1 MSTRPILAVPGS
13 HLRLSG
19 LGYPEEALSRGGR
32 AISSALDLVA
42 HDPLFRFSSGHLA
55 TIEAYLR
62 SHPERAKDLCE
73 AIGDGRIEVG
83 AGWVPLA
90 QALVDGEVL
99 VRNLALGGAFAGAR
113 LAARPVVCHEDGAG
127 GWTPQF
133 PQIAL
138 GAGIPLAAFRGPGPG
153 HPSLIGWRGLDGSVL
168 TTWHGGE
175 STRQLGP
182 GLDVTADGSPVYWG
196 DDLWVPDEAALSSL
210 RAWAKEEDLALELVT
225 VSEAVARLG
234 PAAGESIPVGDRP
247 ATGPPLEAVLP
258 ELFLAGSRAVT
269 SLLEAERAWASLV
282 VMGREAL
289 EYPGFQDR
297 WRALLAALSL
307 YRSGAGEQGTV
318 AGCEAVARSVQTA
331 SETDIVRI
339 QQSVAEAVTAG
350 YGPAGTIP
358 IVIFNSLAWD
368 RTGPVEAHVTFYGG
382 NAATDS
388 SRYDA
393 YRIVAEDGRPVPS
406 QQLGG
411 RQTTVAEAGLLFVAS
426 DVPANGYATYYLV
439 PDVPEA
445 GSFSGIQA
453 PGALAP
459 DFSEPS
465 FVVEDSVDRVSE
477 PYRGIRV
484 GRSLETRHYLLDVDE
499 ITGGVSVSDRRLG
512 RDLLAGIR
520 PVAVEESLKAGPDG
534 QAPTGRIFE
543 FSPDRV
549 ELEESGEVR
558 ATLAV
563 YGRLL
568 SSPIEIRYRL
578 YGDVPRVDV
587 TLKLSWRDPKPVR
600 VQMRF
605 PTCTSSPAVRYGVP
619 FGHVLLDARQDA
631 PGAGS
636 GAEVPGDPE
645 PGRRQFQGWVAL
657 DDDGWGMALASD
669 RRTFSVHGSELRNE
683 VLVSCPD
690 PASYGYKVF
699 WRRNPEELVCRYSI
713 RGYTGSFAEGLA
725 HRDAW
730 ELDYGLR
737 AVCSYGSPSGRSLPT
752 SGSLLRLD
760 GSGVVTSAMKL
771 SEDGQAVILRAF
783 ETLGLPCQAS
793 LTGCRPI
800 GSVRE
805 ADLLEVPGAEL
816 DSGCISF
823 RPFEIKTLRVILDAP
838 A

>member
-1 MSTRPILAVPGS
+1 M
-13 HLRLSG
+13 
-19 LGYPEEALSRGGR
+19 
-32 AISSALDLVA
+32 
-42 HDPLFRFSSGHLA
+42 
-55 TIEAYLR
+55 
-62 SHPERAKDLCE
+62 
-73 AIGDGRIEVG
+73 
-83 AGWVPLA
+83 
-90 QALVDGEVL
+90 
-99 VRNLALGGAFAGAR
+99 
-113 LAARPVVCHEDGAG
+113 
-127 GWTPQF
+127 
-133 PQIAL
+133 
-138 GAGIPLAAFRGPGPG
+138 
-153 HPSLIGWRGLDGSVL
+153 L

-175 STRQLGP
+175 STRQLRP
-182 GLDVTADGSPVYWG
+182 ALDSTADGSLFYWG
-196 DDLWVPDEAALSSL
+196 DDLWVPDEAALSAL

-234 PAAGESIPVGDRP
+234 PAVGEGIPEGDRP

-258 ELFLAGSRAVT
+258 GLFLAGSRAVT
-269 SLLEAERAWASLV
+269 TLLEAERAWASLV
-282 VMGREAL
+282 VMGRETL
-289 EYPGFQDR
+289 ERPRLQDR
-297 WRALLAALSL
+297 WRALLEALSL

-318 AGCEAVARSVQTA
+318 AGCEAVARSIQTA

-339 QQSVAEAVTAG
+339 QQSIAEAVAAG

-358 IVIFNSLAWD
+358 IVIFNPLAWD

-382 NAATDS
+382 NAATES

-393 YRIVAEDGRPVPS
+393 YRIVAEDGCPIPS

-411 RQTTVAEAGLLFVAS
+411 RQVTVAEADLLFVAS

-453 PGALAP
+453 PGALVP
-459 DFSEPS
+459 DFAEPS

-484 GRSLETRHYLLDVDE
+484 GRTLETRHHLLEVDE
-499 ITGGVSVSDRRLG
+499 ITGGVRVSDRHLG

-520 PVAVEESLKAGPDG
+520 PVAVEESLKAGPEG

-578 YGDVPRVDV
+578 YGDIPRVDV
-587 TLKLSWRDPKPVR
+587 TLRLKWRDPKPVR

-605 PTCTSSPAVRYGVP
+605 PTCTSSPVVRYGVP
-619 FGHVLLDARQDA
+619 FGHVLLDVAQDA
-631 PGAGS
+631 QSAGS

-645 PGRRQFQGWVAL
+645 PGRRQCQGWVAL
-657 DDDGWGMALASD
+657 DDDGWGMSLASD
-669 RRTFSVHGSELRNE
+669 RKTFSVHGSELRNE

-699 WRRNPEELVCRYSI
+699 WRQYPEELVCRYSI
-713 RGYTGSFAEGLA
+713 RGYTGGFAEGLA

-737 AVCSYGSPSGRSLPT
+737 AVCSYGSPSGRVLPT

-760 GSGVVTSAMKL
+760 GPGVVTSAMKP
-771 SEDGQAVILRAF
+771 SEDGQAIILRAF
-783 ETLGLPCQAS
+783 ETLGLPGQAR
-793 LTGCRPI
+793 LTGYRPI
-800 GSVRE
+800 ASVRE